1 MREVT
6 QGFLIGGYLL
16 MLVMAVGYA
25 KLLIGRPAQRKI
37 AFAAAVV
44 TIAAGLTT
52 VFQLIVR
59 PDVLQQFAGIA
70 VDYQLDRRPGTRELS
85 RRHPEVRSSLE
96 RIAILSMSGAGTADD
111 DFIAASTAYSEAI
124 GKYQPAYLAVAAD
137 AELVNYAGAVASL
150 LARLNDRSGFICGAF
165 LNGRMATVVGAMNT
179 GIDWSDLENARD
191 AALLSAFVAPHA
203 LLLPDRTS
211 QLDTDLTGFLER
223 RYGPL
228 RAKVLLNALAAPAPI
243 DDPELCTALVVMVEY
258 ALALPPAD
266 RADMIRLMFQ
276 EAASSP
282 PAAEPPAEES
292 APMTL

>member
-1 MREVT
+1 MRELA

-25 KLLIGRPAQRKI
+25 KLLIAKPAERKI
-37 AFAAAVV
+37 AFAAACL
-44 TIAAGLTT
+44 TIAAGLIT
-52 VFQLIVR
+52 VFQLFVR

-70 VDYQLDRRPGTRELS
+70 VDYQLDRLPGTREVS
-85 RRHPEVRSSLE
+85 RRHPEVRASLE

-111 DFIAASTAYSEAI
+111 EFMAASTAYYEAI
-124 GKYQPAYLAVAAD
+124 GKYQPAYLAVAGD

-165 LNGRMATVVGAMNT
+165 LNGRVATVVGAMNT
-179 GIDWSDLENARD
+179 GIDWNDLETARD
-191 AALLSAFVAPHA
+191 AALLSAFRAPHA
-203 LLLPDRTS
+203 LLPPDRAS
-211 QLDTDLTGFLER
+211 HLDTDLTGFLER

-258 ALALPPAD
+258 ALALPAAD

-276 EAASSP
+276 EAVTSP
-282 PAAEPPAEES
+282 PAAEPPADES

>member
-1 MREVT
+1 MHELA

-16 MLVMAVGYA
+16 VLAMAVGYA
-25 KLLIGRPAQRKI
+25 KLLIAKPAEHKI
-37 AFAAAVV
+37 AFAAAWL

-59 PDVLQQFAGIA
+59 PDVLEQFAGIA
-70 VDYQLDRRPGTRELS
+70 VDHQLDGRPGTREMS
-85 RRHPEVRSSLE
+85 RRHPEVRTSLE

-111 DFIAASTAYSEAI
+111 DFMAASTAYYEAM
-124 GKYQPAYLAVAAD
+124 GRYQPPYLAIAAD

-179 GIDWSDLENARD
+179 GIDWNDLESARD

-203 LLLPDRTS
+203 LVLPDRAS

-258 ALALPPAD
+258 ALALPAPD

-282 PAAEPPAEES
+282 PAVEPPADES